1 MNRGL
6 INACKSDLGSDKH
19 YLGSSG
25 NKAREKFRAKQEF
38 NLRFRVRPCYS
49 PKLVYSSN
57 VFFRFAVFQ
66 QIFQFTNLPCSKCTV
81 KLTEK
86 LDTQRL

>member
-6 INACKSDLGSDKH
+6 INVCKSDLGSDKH

-38 NLRFRVRPCYS
+38 NLACLIVVMFS
-49 PKLVYSSN
+49 LGS
-57 VFFRFAVFQ
+57 
-66 QIFQFTNLPCSKCTV
+66 QFTDLPCSKCTV
-81 KLTEK
+81 KLTKK
-86 LDTQRL
+86 LDTQRS